1 MIKYE
6 QQLIGVSVI
15 VYFFILTVLVFRCYL
30 TILIL
35 DIALMMMLNIETF
48 AYHL

>member
-1 MIKYE
+1 MVFE
-6 QQLIGVSVI
+6 GVNVI
-15 VYFFILTVLVFRCYL
+15 VYFFILTVLVFPLLFDHTY
-30 TILIL
+30 IL